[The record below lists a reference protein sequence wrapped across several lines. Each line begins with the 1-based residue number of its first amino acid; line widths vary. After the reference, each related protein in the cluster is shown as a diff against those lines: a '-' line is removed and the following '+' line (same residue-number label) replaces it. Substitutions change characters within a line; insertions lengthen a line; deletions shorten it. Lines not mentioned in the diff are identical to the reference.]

1 MQQDIRPVFSI
12 LSGISLMILAGLCA
26 VSGITGVQQV
36 RRHENPQ
43 KSEAGAPASPY
54 AEKVLAQRRA
64 RDEEFRSRRWSPLAV
79 VAIARLDRPR
89 ITIGSGSGVDLVL
102 IDGGVAGVH
111 AEILRQQG
119 TDDEIR
125 WKLRAV
131 EGKVWTDSEPPK
143 PVSEMPFEAG
153 TRLRIGHFIVYGDN
167 LGTLGSVVRALDFAS
182 PAFTQFKG
190 LVYYPPDP
198 RYRVEATV
206 VPHAQIAQVL
216 IGDTHGWQRP
226 AWRYG
231 EARFTLDGKDL
242 RLTLMVFTPKPG
254 PKDTFF
260 IAFTD
265 ETKGKE
271 TYPAARYLQPL
282 FVPAGLLVI
291 DFNEAMNPSCAYND
305 GFACPLPPPENR
317 LPIAIRAGEKIYP
330 NKAEHR

>member
-1 MQQDIRPVFSI
+1 M
-12 LSGISLMILAGLCA
+12 MLAGLCA
-26 VSGITGVQQV
+26 VSGQTRMQQV

-43 KSEAGAPASPY
+43 KSEAGTPASTY
-54 AEKVLAQRRA
+54 AQKVHAQRRA
-64 RDEEFRSRRWSPLAV
+64 RDEEFRSRRWSALAV

-89 ITIGSGSGVDLVL
+89 ITIGSGSGVDLAL
-102 IDGGVAGVH
+102 IGDGVAGVH

-119 TDDEIR
+119 TDNEIR
-125 WKLRAV
+125 WKLRAL

-143 PVSEMPFEAG
+143 PVYEMSLEAG
-153 TRLRIGHFIVYGDN
+153 ARVRIGHFIVYNDN
-167 LGTLGSVVRALDFAS
+167 LGTLGSVVRALDFTS

-198 RYRVEATV
+198 RYRIEATV
-206 VPHAQIAQVL
+206 VPHARMAPVL

-231 EARFTLDGKDL
+231 DARFTLEGKEL
-242 RLTLMVFTPKPG
+242 QLTLMVFTPKPG

-282 FVPAGLLVI
+282 FVPAGPMVL

-330 NKAEHR
+330 NKSEHR